1 MSLRASWPRVLAG
14 LVVVLGSALVSPA
27 GEAAALPGTG
37 APAVPLLASPTYK
50 ATTVSGGAL
59 HTCAVTTKGKPLCWG
74 SNTAGQL
81 GNNSTADSDVPV
93 GVYGLTKGV
102 KAVATGY
109 SHSCAL
115 TTKGKVWCW
124 GDNNYGQLGDNS
136 TTDSLKPVAVYGL
149 ANRVKSISTGDYTTC
164 ALTTKGTVKCWGY
177 GMNGELGNN
186 ATSNSSQPVGVY
198 KLKHVTALTN
208 GSYHACALVSG
219 GKPVCWGYN
228 AVGELGNN
236 TNTSSPKPVA
246 VYGLS
251 SGVKQVDGGSYHT
264 CAVTSKGAVRC
275 WGYNAYGQLG
285 DNTTTSTVQPVHV
298 SGLNSGMKTVKA
310 GYSSTCALSAS
321 GKVKCWGYNAYGQLG
336 DNTTTN
342 RLAPVGV
349 YDLDKASTLTV
360 GYYHA
365 CVVTAKKAV
374 KCWGYNGSG
383 GLGNNTTTNSPA
395 PVKVAGF

>member
-1 MSLRASWPRVLAG
+1 MSLRSSWPRVLAG
-14 LVVVLGSALVSPA
+14 LVLVLASTLVSPA
-27 GEAAALPGTG
+27 GEAAALPGSE
-37 APAVPLLASPTYK
+37 PLVLPLVSSPSYK
-50 ATTVSGGAL
+50 ATTVSGGSL

-74 SNTAGQL
+74 SNSNGQL
-81 GNNSTADSDVPV
+81 GNNSATDSDVPV
-93 GVYGLTKGV
+93 AVYGLTKGV

-109 SHSCAL
+109 AHSCAL

-124 GDNNYGQLGDNS
+124 GDNNYGQLGDNT
-136 TTDSLKPVAVYGL
+136 TTDSLKPVAVYKLTG
-149 ANRVKSISTGDYTTC
+149 VKSISAGDYTTC

-177 GMNGELGNN
+177 GANGELGNN
-186 ATSNSSQPVGVY
+186 ATLNSSQPVGVY

-208 GSYHACALVSG
+208 GSFHACALVSG

-228 AVGELGNN
+228 SVGELGNN

-251 SGVKQVDGGSYHT
+251 SGVKQVSGGSYHT

-285 DNTTTSTVQPVHV
+285 DNTTTTAVQPVHV
-298 SGLNSGMKTVKA
+298 SGLNSGMKSVDA
-310 GYSSTCALSAS
+310 GYASTCVLSKS

-342 RLAPVGV
+342 RLKPVGV
-349 YDLDKASTLTV
+349 YNLDKASKLTV

-365 CVVTAKKAV
+365 CVVTTKKAV
-374 KCWGYNGSG
+374 KCWGYNGFG
-383 GLGNNTTTNSPA
+383 ALGNNTTTNSSE

>member
-1 MSLRASWPRVLAG
+1 MSLRSSWPRLIAG
-14 LVVVLGSALVSPA
+14 LVVVLGSTLVSPA
-27 GEAAALPGTG
+27 GEVAALPGTG
-37 APAVPLLASPTYK
+37 APSVPLLASPVYK
-50 ATTVSGGAL
+50 ATTVSGGSL
-59 HTCAVTTKGKPLCWG
+59 HTCAVTTKGKLLCWG

-81 GNNSTADSDVPV
+81 GNNSTTNSDVPV
-93 GVYGLTKGV
+93 AVYGLTKGV

-124 GDNNYGQLGDNS
+124 GDNNYGQLGDNT

-149 ANRVKSISTGDYTTC
+149 SRVKSISTGDYTTC

-177 GMNGELGNN
+177 GANGELGNN

-198 KLKHVTALTN
+198 QLKHVTALMN

-228 AVGELGNN
+228 GVGELGNN
-236 TNTSSPKPVA
+236 TATSSPKPVA
-246 VYGLS
+246 VYGLT
-251 SGVKQVDGGSYHT
+251 SGVKQIAGGSYHT
-264 CAVTSKGAVRC
+264 CAVTSRGAVRC

-285 DNTTTSTVQPVHV
+285 DNTTTNTVQPVHV
-298 SGLNSGMKTVKA
+298 LGLNSGMKTVKA
-310 GYSSTCALSAS
+310 GYSSTCALSKS
-321 GKVKCWGYNAYGQLG
+321 GKVKCWGFNGYGQVG

-342 RLAPVGV
+342 RLTPVGV
-349 YDLDKASTLTV
+349 YNLDKANTLTV

-383 GLGNNTTTNSPA
+383 ALGNNTTTNSSE
-395 PVKVAGF
+395 PVKTAGF